1 MRNSKTLQKL
11 RAGEPVRICALGH
24 YLPPYIRHAA
34 ESGFDSI
41 WLDLEH
47 RVMQDR
53 EVQSL
58 MAFFHHFD
66 IDCMLRPSTRERGR
80 LYRYLEDGATGLMMP
95 HVSTP
100 ELARD
105 IVSAIKFPPLGDRGL
120 DGSGFD
126 SMYCATSADE
136 FVAHVNRETFLVI
149 QIETP
154 QAVENV
160 EAIASTDCVDGLFVG
175 PGDLGLRYR
184 TAGRPEE
191 LERAIERVA
200 AVAKATGKAWG
211 MPVGTLEELR
221 RRRAQGAQLLA
232 VGGEFNWL
240 RKALAEAI
248 RMFD

>member
-1 MRNSKTLQKL
+1 LTL
-11 RAGEPVRICALGH
+11 
-24 YLPPYIRHAA
+24 
-34 ESGFDSI
+34 
-41 WLDLEH
+41 
-47 RVMQDR
+47 
-53 EVQSL
+53 
-58 MAFFHHFD
+58 FHQFD

-100 ELARD
+100 ELAND

-126 SMYCATSADE
+126 SVFCSVPADDYI
-136 FVAHVNRETFLVI
+136 AHVNRETFLVV

-160 EAIASTDCVDGLFVG
+160 EKIAAIPGVTGLFVG

-184 TAGRPEE
+184 TAGTPEL

-200 AVAKATGKAWG
+200 AVAKEQGKAWG
-211 MPVGTLEELR
+211 MPVGSVADLQR
-221 RRRAQGAQLLA
+221 RHRQGAQLLA
-232 VGGEFNWL
+232 VGGEFMWL
-240 RKALAEAI
+240 RQALADASRLFEGL
-248 RMFD
+248 